1 MQQGCPYLV
10 SLRFQRPCMPCRAI
24 NNADLRIIRR
34 EMINE
39 RWLGPLKKRVCS
51 LLRNILPFFF
61 FVGLLRDFV
70 WKYIFV
76 INNDLLNSLILCCE
90 LV

>member
-1 MQQGCPYLV
+1 
-10 SLRFQRPCMPCRAI
+10 MPCRAI
-24 NNADLRIIRR
+24 NNADLRIIQR

-51 LLRNILPFFF
+51 LLRNILSFFI
-61 FVGLLRDFV
+61 GLLPDFV

-76 INNDLLNSLILCCE
+76 INNDLLKSFIPCCKF
-90 LV
+90 VNGADIH